1 MANHEIN
8 EEQEAVNKALRMI
21 ETSDPVHADV
31 YNALFSILINNDVFL
46 EKLANKMVQ
55 QVMISH
61 VMDSTNPDM
70 VMGADQ
76 GPVIT
81 KLIEKVREQV
91 NVLNTKRKISD
102 ISYIKS
108 SEDVGIE
115 RFYLTQ
121 HGAVVTMTFSFVLK
135 KSIPQG
141 AYENVIIGYLP
152 SDIKPVQE
160 TWPLMGEQGS
170 NKSHQGRVKSN
181 GQIELWCWGADA
193 LDKDHI
199 FSCTAVFLVNT

>member
-1 MANHEIN
+1 MCLLGQI
-8 EEQEAVNKALRMI
+8 VNNCV
-21 ETSDPVHADV
+21 TD
-31 YNALFSILINNDVFL
+31 NA
-46 EKLANKMVQ
+46 KLPLSAAQGKVL
-55 QVMISH
+55 
-61 VMDSTNPDM
+61 MD
-70 VMGADQ
+70 
-76 GPVIT
+76 
-81 KLIEKVREQV
+81 LY

>member
-1 MANHEIN
+1 MLECGLR
-8 EEQEAVNKALRMI
+8 AVVLHDKGVVWNYYA
-21 ETSDPVHADV
+21 ECTAD
-31 YNALFSILINNDVFL
+31 SRRI
-46 EKLANKMVQ
+46 
-55 QVMISH
+55 
-61 VMDSTNPDM
+61 
-70 VMGADQ
+70 
-76 GPVIT
+76 
-81 KLIEKVREQV
+81 
-91 NVLNTKRKISD
+91 NTKRKISD

>member
-170 NKSHQGRVKSN
+170 NKSHQGRVKTN

>member
-1 MANHEIN
+1 MYCSNPPKTCPC
-8 EEQEAVNKALRMI
+8 KAYFAGWCF
-21 ETSDPVHADV
+21 THQYKNTTQFYFYA
-31 YNALFSILINNDVFL
+31 ALLSS
-46 EKLANKMVQ
+46 Q
-55 QVMISH
+55 
-61 VMDSTNPDM
+61 
-70 VMGADQ
+70 
-76 GPVIT
+76 
-81 KLIEKVREQV
+81 
-91 NVLNTKRKISD
+91 NTKRKISD